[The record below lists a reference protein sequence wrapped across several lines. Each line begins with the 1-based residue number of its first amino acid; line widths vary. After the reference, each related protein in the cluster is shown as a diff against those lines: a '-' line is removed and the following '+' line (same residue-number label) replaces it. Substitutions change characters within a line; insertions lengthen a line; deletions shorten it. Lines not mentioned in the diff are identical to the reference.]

1 MLNIIVGGACRT
13 LTRNNLLFYLSEEFY
28 TTEQRILN
36 FSICLFPTFGKIK
49 IAGSYEDKITAT
61 FQTSAF
67 VCFSFIL
74 FYKQC
79 FYLKFHLE
87 NFLKPNQFWFQKRDG
102 KNIDWHQKEMLCK
115 MHKMMKQLLAP
126 FTWKQIFLLLKKFSE
141 NCNVNIHLLKI
152 VRQSILN
159 VWCFRT

>member
-49 IAGSYEDKITAT
+49 IVGSYEDKITAT

-74 FYKQC
+74 FQKQC

-102 KNIDWHQKEMLCK
+102 KYRLTSEGNAMQNAQNDETIISTIY
-115 MHKMMKQLLAP
+115 MKTDFP
-126 FTWKQIFLLLKKFSE
+126 IIKKIFRKL
-141 NCNVNIHLLKI
+141 
-152 VRQSILN
+152 
-159 VWCFRT
+159 